1 MMKRL
6 ILFSILTLC
15 CFNISAINI
24 FNSMCSG
31 VVSLG
36 QSIDN
41 TTIPVIGKLTN
52 LLPFAMISGGFQQ
65 CPGQTII
72 VCAGLLSYILS
83 HHDAVR
89 AQFNSYKNKIL
100 TRLGIIRSRDIQFD
114 DTLFIFDGDDEEDA
128 EEIMELE
135 DELLL
140 EALDDDEYTD
150 VFKHH
155 RSVKNKKRNVKF
167 L

>member
-6 ILFSILTLC
+6 ILCSVLSLC

-24 FNSMCSG
+24 FNSMCSE

-36 QSIDN
+36 QSIDS

-83 HHDAVR
+83 HNASVC
-89 AQFNSYKNKIL
+89 AQFNSYKDMIL
-100 TRLGIIRSRDIQFD
+100 ARLGIKRSKDRQFD

-128 EEIMELE
+128 EEIIELE

-140 EALDDDEYTD
+140 EASEDEEYSD
-150 VFKHH
+150 VFKHQ